1 MECGCPGV
9 VGKGLSHGEEV
20 VRPEWDGEE
29 AQSWHLAFRALP
41 ATCSSGLASDPRK
54 MNPSCPGSDQEGHGR
69 KGSLMATV

>member
-29 AQSWHLAFRALP
+29 GSVLTLTARALP
-41 ATCSSGLASDPRK
+41 ATCSSGLASDPREDE
-54 MNPSCPGSDQEGHGR
+54 SFLSRVRSGRGHGGR
-69 KGSLMATV
+69 AA